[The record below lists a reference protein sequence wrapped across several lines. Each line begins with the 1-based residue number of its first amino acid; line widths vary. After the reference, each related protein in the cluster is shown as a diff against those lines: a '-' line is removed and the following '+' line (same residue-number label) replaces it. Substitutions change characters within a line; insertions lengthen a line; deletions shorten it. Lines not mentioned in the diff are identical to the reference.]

1 MRPALKI
8 IDRLAKEHNEVA
20 LVESGFLSPLYT
32 LSSMSKGRQR
42 EESPSAWRTCFE
54 IDRDRIIHS
63 NSYRRLRDKAQVH
76 ILPKEQNLTTRL
88 IHTEEVYQIADSIC
102 NFLGLNRTLA
112 EAIARGHDLGHTP
125 FGHVG
130 ESALT
135 DIMRFYLKDESYV
148 FDHAVYGLEVIG
160 RLERDGR
167 GLNATAEVRDGI
179 LNHSTGVSDLRD
191 AKNTPF
197 TPEGLVVLYSDK
209 IAYTAGD
216 LEDAMRVGILDR
228 GSLPKAAMGVLGP
241 GKPDWIRTMIDAVV
255 ESSVESQ
262 RVDFNGPRF
271 EAFTDVRKFM
281 YKKVYGGDYAKE
293 QQIKSKRAMRLV
305 FGHIMETRFSGLDQK
320 SAAFKALDEVACMTD
335 VSLTRYFKDKFLP
348 REVY

>member
-1 MRPALKI
+1 MRPAIQI
-8 IDRLAKEHNEVA
+8 IDRVAKERNEVA
-20 LVESGFLSPLYT
+20 LVGSGFLSPIYT
-32 LSSMSKGRQR
+32 LSSMSQGRQK
-42 EESPSAWRTCFE
+42 EERPSSWRTCFE
-54 IDRDRIIHS
+54 LDRDRVIHS

-135 DIMRFYLKDESYV
+135 DIMQFYLKDKDYL
-148 FDHAVYGLEVIG
+148 FDHAVYGLHVIDS
-160 RLERDGR
+160 LERDGR

-191 AKNTPF
+191 AKNRPF
-197 TPEGLVVLYSDK
+197 TPEGMVVLYSDK

-216 LEDAMRVGILDR
+216 LEDAMRVGILDK
-228 GSLPKAAMGVLGP
+228 GSLPKAAMDVLGL
-241 GKPDWIRTMIDAVV
+241 GKPEWIRTMIEAVV

-262 RVDFNGPRF
+262 RVDFHGPRF
-271 EAFTDVRKFM
+271 DAFTDVRKFM
-281 YKKVYGGDYAKE
+281 YKKVYGGDYAKV
-293 QQIKSKRAMRLV
+293 QQAKSKRAVRLV
-305 FGHIMETRFSGLDQK
+305 FDHIMETRFQDLEQR
-320 SAAFKALDEVACMTD
+320 SAAFKTLDEVACMTD
-335 VSLTRYFKDKFLP
+335 VSLVAYLKENIIP
-348 REVY
+348 SHVY

>member
-1 MRPALKI
+1 V
-8 IDRLAKEHNEVA
+8 DRVAKEQNEIS
-20 LVESGFLSPLYT
+20 LTLSGFLSPLYT
-32 LSSMSKGRQR
+32 LSSASKGRQR
-42 EESPSAWRTCFE
+42 EEVPSAWRTCFE
-54 IDRDRIIHS
+54 LDRDRIIHS

-135 DIMRFYLKDESYV
+135 EIMRFYLKDKDYV
-148 FDHAVYGLEVIG
+148 FDHAVYGLDVID

-167 GLNATAEVRDGI
+167 GINATVEVRDGI

-191 AKNTPF
+191 AKNTPS
-197 TPEGLVVLYSDK
+197 TPEGLIVLYSDK

-216 LEDAMRVGILDR
+216 LEDAMRVGILDKA
-228 GSLPKAAMGVLGP
+228 SLPKTAMDVLGA
-241 GKPDWIRTMIDAVV
+241 GKPDWIRSMIDAVV
-255 ESSVESQ
+255 ESSVEFQ
-262 RVDFNGPRF
+262 RVGFHGPRF
-271 EAFTDVRKFM
+271 DAFTEVRKFM
-281 YKKVYGGDYAKE
+281 YKKVYGGDYAKS
-293 QQIKSKRAMRLV
+293 QQAKSKRAMRLV
-305 FGHIMETRFSGLDQK
+305 FDHIIETRFSDLDQR

-335 VSLTRYFKDKFLP
+335 VSLVAYLKENIIP
-348 REVY
+348 SHVY